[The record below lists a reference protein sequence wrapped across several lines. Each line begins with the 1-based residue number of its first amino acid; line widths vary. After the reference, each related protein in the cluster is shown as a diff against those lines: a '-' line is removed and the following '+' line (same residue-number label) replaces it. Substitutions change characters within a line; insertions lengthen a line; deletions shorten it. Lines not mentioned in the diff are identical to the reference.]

1 MQHRTRSSWQLA
13 GILLIAS
20 SALLGCT
27 QPGAPESTPSPTTS
41 TIAPGNESTSKG
53 EDPTPIPPEAVLVF
67 ASVDEDGAAVSASA
81 YVAGVI
87 ENDGV
92 CTFTFTMGDA
102 VVTSVSDGLADRS
115 TTSCGTV
122 QIPIDQFTSG
132 AWNASIVYTS
142 ATIPELASVSS
153 PLEIP

>member
-27 QPGAPESTPSPTTS
+27 STGDREPAPSPTTS
-41 TIAPGNESTSKG
+41 TIAPGNESTAKG
-53 EDPTPIPPEAVLVF
+53 EDPEPIPPEAVLVF
-67 ASVDEDGAAVSASA
+67 ASVDEDGSAVSASA
-81 YVAGVI
+81 YIAGVI

-102 VVTSVSDGLADRS
+102 VVTNASDGLADRS

-122 QIPIDQFTSG
+122 QIPIDQFASG
-132 AWNASIVYTS
+132 TWDASIVYTS
-142 ATIPELASVSS
+142 ATIPELASVTS